1 MLTKSLNKSV
11 TNLCQCH
18 QHSLYFYV
26 YMHHGPV
33 WIHEITWIYLGM
45 MFIICSST
53 RMCEIKYIGSFKYK
67 SHHNQVYHWAPDLVT
82 CYQEHKQKCWLYVIN
97 SITDS
102 SCFPVWFGLTPL
114 STIFQLY
121 RGGSCTPNIGKS
133 LGAIY
138 QYYRFRG
145 KPWNLMHFRKY

>member
-53 RMCEIKYIGSFKYK
+53 RMCEIKYIGSFKYQSQSGISLSARFRNVLSATQTK
-67 SHHNQVYHWAPDLVT
+67 VLTICNKQYHWLLL
-82 CYQEHKQKCWLYVIN
+82 HSGL
-97 SITDS
+97 
-102 SCFPVWFGLTPL
+102 VWFNAT
-114 STIFQLY
+114 FN
-121 RGGSCTPNIGKS
+121 NISVISWWFLHSEYWEIIRCCISILPFSWKTMKFD
-133 LGAIY
+133 A
-138 QYYRFRG
+138 F
-145 KPWNLMHFRKY
+145 